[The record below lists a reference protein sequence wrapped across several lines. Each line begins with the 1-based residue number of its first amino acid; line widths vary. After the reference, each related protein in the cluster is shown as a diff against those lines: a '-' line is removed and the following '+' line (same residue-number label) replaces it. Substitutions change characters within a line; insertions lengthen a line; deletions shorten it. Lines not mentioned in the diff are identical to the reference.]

1 MRKEDGYPAL
11 KGMGMACE
19 GGKKYKVWW
28 GGVWVVMEWV
38 WGLLAS

>member
-1 MRKEDGYPAL
+1 MLIQLSKTWGWLVKR
-11 KGMGMACE
+11 
-19 GGKKYKVWW
+19 GKRYKVWW